1 MKDLSELVEQLRM
14 MTSQS
19 IPFDKKL
26 WNTRMIA
33 DYLGY
38 SLREITDKTTKRPD
52 FPAPLAIGKG
62 RWKGEDV
69 IKWAEN
75 QGKKTGRPR
84 KSA

>member
-1 MKDLSELVEQLRM
+1 MNNISELVEQLQVIA
-14 MTSQS
+14 SQS

-26 WNTRMIA
+26 WNTKMIA

-38 SLREITDKTTKRPD
+38 SDRQVRERIITLPS
-52 FPAPLAIGKG
+52 FPKPLDIGTG

-69 IKWAEN
+69 IKWAES
-75 QGKKTGRPR
+75 QGTRKGRPR